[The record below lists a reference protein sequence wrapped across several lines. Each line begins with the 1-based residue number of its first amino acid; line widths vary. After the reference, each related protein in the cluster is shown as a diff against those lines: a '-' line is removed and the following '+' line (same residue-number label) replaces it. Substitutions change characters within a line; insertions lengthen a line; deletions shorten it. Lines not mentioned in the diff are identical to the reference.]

1 MFTHGIAGPGTILRI
16 AVVGILDA
24 VPAPGKE
31 LQCYAMPYSLI
42 IINVGIE
49 SRVPVCIGILGIIQ
63 GRLADGQPV
72 RHSEGIHEILAGTI
86 GIPASIL
93 PQRIDPAVGR
103 SEERRVG
110 KECRSRWSPYH

>member
-1 MFTHGIAGPGTILRI
+1 MAW
-16 AVVGILDA
+16 
-24 VPAPGKE
+24 
-31 LQCYAMPYSLI
+31 YLI

-49 SRVPVCIGILGIIQ
+49 ARVPGWIGILGIIQ

-93 PQRIDPAVGR
+93 PQRIDPAFGPFYLLQRRIHRFWNGVIPVSMYNR
-103 SEERRVG
+103 SG
-110 KECRSRWSPYH
+110 FTLFYQHFFLPL